1 MSSKIKYSTVS
12 LLSDKINVGII
23 GAGRAGLIKA
33 RHFINQGVHV
43 HILAKEESRE
53 VAELIKD
60 SNAVLELN
68 EYYRDFI
75 LDKHLIVIAV
85 DDKRVAELI
94 RVHCNEL
101 SKIFIDSTS
110 FKDGLAVVPVQRET
124 KSLVVSV
131 NSKEGNPKGSIFIA
145 DRIKKSILEYDRF
158 IEFTTLV
165 RNEVKGKEKIRNS
178 VLSFIFSDDFIY
190 FFNKKKGRIVL
201 ELFYGKNI

>member
-53 VAELIKD
+53 VAELIKG

-201 ELFYGKNI
+201 KLFYGKNI